1 MLTVRPVMFICGWLL
16 LVLAGAMI
24 FPALVDLGARNPDWA
39 VFVLAAAVTAF
50 IGGAMVLAT
59 RTSRM
64 PPLTRRQGFLLTT
77 LAWLLLSLAG
87 SFPLLFYGGGLGFA
101 DAFFETVSGLTT
113 TGSTV
118 MTGLESLPPG
128 ILIWRALLQWVGG
141 VGIVVMAMIMLPFLG
156 VGGMQL
162 FQTESSERSE
172 RVTPRAREL
181 VSHIV
186 AIYFALTFAC
196 FLTYRLLG
204 MSAFDAVVHAMTTL
218 STGGYSTHDASFG
231 WFGSPAL
238 EWAAVVFMLSG
249 GIPFVAY
256 IRAVNGQWR
265 AFFGDV
271 QVRAFIAFLA
281 LASLVVAIWLMALGT
296 AGFEPALRKAAFH
309 VVSIVTTTGYATE
322 DYSLWHAF
330 AVGMFFALTFI
341 GGCTGS
347 TAGGIK
353 IYRHQILWL
362 TVKSYA
368 RRLARPHR
376 VERVTYGGRP
386 VDREVEASVLAFLA
400 VYVGAFS
407 VAAVLLTM
415 LGLDLVTALSAA
427 ATALGNVGPGLG
439 DIVGPAGNFRD
450 LPDLAKWILSG
461 TMLLGR
467 LELFTLLVLLDPG
480 FWRN

>member
-1 MLTVRPVMFICGWLL
+1 MLTIRPVLFICGWLL

-50 IGGAMVLAT
+50 LGGAMVLAT
-59 RTSRM
+59 RTARM
-64 PPLTRRQGFLLTT
+64 PPLTRRQGFLLTAS
-77 LAWLLLSLAG
+77 AWLLLSLAA
-87 SFPLLFYGGGLGFA
+87 SFPLLFTGGGLSFS

-128 ILIWRALLQWVGG
+128 ILLWRALLQWVGG

-181 VSHIV
+181 VSYIV
-186 AIYFALTFAC
+186 AIYFALTLAC
-196 FLTYRLLG
+196 FLTYHLLG
-204 MSAFDAVVHAMTTL
+204 MSLFDATVHAMTTL
-218 STGGYSTHDASFG
+218 STGGYSTYDASFG
-231 WFGSPAL
+231 HFRHPGL
-238 EWAAVVFMLSG
+238 EWAAVVFMIAG

-256 IRAVNGQWR
+256 IRAVKGQWR
-265 AFFGDV
+265 ALARDV
-271 QVRAFIAFLA
+271 QVRAFLAFLVLVTA
-281 LASLVVAIWLMALGT
+281 LVALWLVGLGRESF
-296 AGFEPALRKAAFH
+296 GSALRKAAFH

-322 DYSLWHAF
+322 DYSLWHSF
-330 AVGMFFALTFI
+330 AVGVFFALTFI

-376 VERVTYGGRP
+376 MELVKYGGRI

-400 VYVGAFS
+400 VYVGGFS

-415 LGLDLVTALSAA
+415 LGMDLLTALSAA

-439 DIVGPAGNFRD
+439 EIVGPAGNFHD
-450 LPDLAKWILSG
+450 LPDLAKWILAG

-467 LELFTLLVLLDPG
+467 LELFTLLVLLDPS